1 MKKAKIEP
9 FEKHWGRKI
18 DDLEESE

>member
-18 DDLEESE
+18 DDSEESK